1 MRVTGTGPGGSGGA
15 KLGQVRELIVSG
27 SHFVPRDN
35 VGATADEVPKWLG
48 DQMVVFRENERS
60 LAEGWKERSMRDK
73 QTMSSE
79 WIEQVKG
86 LDGKQRRGGR
96 TSKI

>member
-27 SHFVPRDN
+27 SHFVPQDN
-35 VGATADEVPKWLG
+35 VRGTADEVSKWLG
-48 DQMVVFRENERS
+48 EQMVVFRENERS
-60 LAEGWKERSMRDK
+60 LDDGWMERSMRDK
-73 QTMSSE
+73 QMMSSE

-86 LDGKQRRGGR
+86 LDGEQRRGGR